1 MHIPIFCIIF
11 APSKLNN
18 KLLTIK
24 TFKIM
29 EEFKFMDYT
38 VRNCGV
44 YYKIYD
50 ENENDVTRKFNDNV
64 VIKDDNELSEVM
76 NNIRASFVKDWKKIT
91 NKEIYKLL
99 KWSYPLYDEDI
110 VYMKHEDGEECIR
123 FYIEYYHS
131 MYIDLDVRNVRDM
144 EIVKNIYK
152 NGIDYIRERV
162 RYHDRYVIE
171 KLLNSICE
179 NFSIKA
185 VPSFLVRLFDNDKD
199 FYQEKW
205 YKRDEDLYVGYIKV
219 DYGNATYIYE
229 DKDGD
234 EDDIYIEKKVIEFR
248 DFILSII

>member
-1 MHIPIFCIIF
+1 MQRSDLLLIF

-18 KLLTIK
+18 ELLTIK
-24 TFKIM
+24 TFEIM
-29 EEFKFMDYT
+29 EEFKIVDYT
-38 VRNCGV
+38 VKNCGV
-44 YYKIYD
+44 YYKVYD
-50 ENENDVTRKFNDNV
+50 ENDKDVTRKFNDNV
-64 VIKDDNELSEVM
+64 VIKDDNELSEVVD
-76 NNIRASFVKDWKKIT
+76 NIRASFFKDWKSIT
-91 NKEIYKLL
+91 NKKIYKLF
-99 KWSYPLYDEDI
+99 KWSYPHDEDI
-110 VYMKHEDGEECIR
+110 VYMKHEDGNECIR

-131 MYIDLDVRNVRDM
+131 MYIDLDVRNVRDL

-152 NGIDYIRERV
+152 NGIDYIRKRL

-234 EDDIYIEKKVIEFR
+234 EDDIYIHNKVIEFR

>member
-1 MHIPIFCIIF
+1 
-11 APSKLNN
+11 
-18 KLLTIK
+18 
-24 TFKIM
+24 M

-38 VRNCGV
+38 VRDCGV
-44 YYKIYD
+44 YYKVYD
-50 ENENDVTRKFNDNV
+50 ENDKDVTRKFNDNV
-64 VIKDDNELSEVM
+64 VIKDDNELEEVM
-76 NNIRASFVKDWKKIT
+76 DNIRASFVKDWKKIT

-99 KWSYPLYDEDI
+99 KWSYPIYDKDI
-110 VYMKHEDGEECIR
+110 VYINDEDGDECIR

-152 NGIDYIRERV
+152 NGIDYIRKRV

-179 NFSIKA
+179 NVSIKA
-185 VPSFLVRLFDNDKD
+185 VPSFLVRLFDSDND

-205 YKRDEDLYVGYIKV
+205 YKRDDYLYVGYIKV
-219 DYGNATYIYE
+219 EYGNATYIYE

-234 EDDIYIEKKVIEFR
+234 EDNNKIEKKVIEFR

>member
-1 MHIPIFCIIF
+1 
-11 APSKLNN
+11 
-18 KLLTIK
+18 
-24 TFKIM
+24 M
-29 EEFKFMDYT
+29 EDFKFMDYT

-44 YYKIYD
+44 YYKVYD
-50 ENENDVTRKFNDNV
+50 ENEKDVTRKFNDNV
-64 VIKDDNELSEVM
+64 VIKDSNELSEVM
-76 NNIRASFVKDWKKIT
+76 NNIRASFVKDWKRIT

-99 KWSYPLYDEDI
+99 KWSYPLYDKDI
-110 VYMKHEDGEECIR
+110 VYINDEDGDECIR

-152 NGIDYIRERV
+152 NGIDYIRERL

-179 NFSIKA
+179 NVSIKA

-199 FYQEKW
+199 FYREKW
-205 YKRDEDLYVGYIKV
+205 YKRDDYLYVGYIKV
-219 DYGNATYIYE
+219 NYGNATYIYE

-234 EDDIYIEKKVIEFR
+234 EDDIYIEKKVSEFR
-248 DFILSII
+248 DFIMSII

>member
-1 MHIPIFCIIF
+1 
-11 APSKLNN
+11 
-18 KLLTIK
+18 
-24 TFKIM
+24 M
-29 EEFKFMDYT
+29 EEFKFMNYT

-44 YYKIYD
+44 YYKVYD
-50 ENENDVTRKFNDNV
+50 ENKKDVTRKFNYNEAF
-64 VIKDDNELSEVM
+64 INKNELSDVM
-76 NNIRASFVKDWKKIT
+76 ANIRASFVKDWKRIT

-99 KWSYPLYDEDI
+99 KWSYPLYDKDI
-110 VYMKHEDGEECIR
+110 VYINDEDGNECIR

-152 NGIDYIRERV
+152 EGIDYIRKRV

-179 NFSIKA
+179 NASIKA

-205 YKRDEDLYVGYIKV
+205 CKRDDEYLFVGYIKV
-219 DYGNATYIYE
+219 EYGSTTYIYE
-229 DKDGD
+229 DKDEGK
-234 EDDIYIEKKVIEFR
+234 DDIYIEKKVNEFR
-248 DFILSII
+248 DFIMNII